1 MYHLH
6 VLGTCPA
13 ELFKP
18 VTYQL
23 HYVCCQNPKTKTDK
37 NNIEKDTEEDPINIT
52 NFAVAFQNTI
62 LKV

>member
-13 ELFKP
+13 ELLN
-18 VTYQL
+18 QL
-23 HYVCCQNPKTKTDK
+23 HYVRCQNPKTKTDK